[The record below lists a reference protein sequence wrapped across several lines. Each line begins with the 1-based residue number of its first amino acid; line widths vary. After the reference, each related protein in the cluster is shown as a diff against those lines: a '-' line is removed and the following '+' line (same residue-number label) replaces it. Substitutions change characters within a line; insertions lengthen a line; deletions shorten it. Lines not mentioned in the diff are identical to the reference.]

1 MHKFV
6 AILVVL
12 TLVSSIVVVHIKH
25 QIRIE
30 IGEQDQLHKKLDAM
44 TAEWKYLQLEKSAFL
59 LHNRIEV
66 TATKDFHMEQP
77 HWVASIVIE

>member
-6 AILVVL
+6 VFLVIL
-12 TLVSSIVVVHIKH
+12 TLVSSITVVHIKH
-25 QIRIE
+25 QIRME
-30 IGEQDQLHKKLDAM
+30 IGKQDQFHKELDAM

-66 TATKDFHMEQP
+66 TATKHFHMEQP
-77 HWVASIVIE
+77 HWVASIVLE